1 VQRYA
6 WRANSARR
14 GWFSGTAF
22 GFSGV
27 FSGQSLPPIFP
38 VGADKALCERLM
50 STDPFEPLMTFKP
63 RIAGKRSEVDPHR
76 VPLLRVALKRRLQAL
91 AKQKQPAGEKR
102 YSGIAGVAEPTAL
115 SRRCLVKAHYVP
127 MDGGGRDAARLH
139 LDYLER
145 DGVERDGSGGALYG
159 ADDTFD
165 RDVFTEQLLGERRQF
180 RFIVSPEDAG
190 ELDLRTFCRELMAR
204 MSEDLGQPLL
214 WAAVDHHNTEHPHI
228 HIVVRGVDAGGN
240 DVRIP
245 GVYIARDM
253 RWRAQEIATR
263 ELGLRSEHDIA
274 RQRSAEVT
282 QERVTSL
289 DRRLAELAG
298 TGTEV
303 RARDLAKLRGRDREL
318 LLGRLRVLKDLALA
332 QPGFTGAWTLADGW
346 MERLR
351 ALSERGD
358 IIKRLHNVAGGDVSR
373 YRIGGLS
380 DVTAPVDGVVRG
392 KGLHDELRGDLFVAV
407 ETTAGDTHYIRLD
420 SSSPPLKAG
429 DVVRLNPVVE
439 PWVKPTDVVIARQA
453 AAAAG
458 TYDPTRHLAE
468 LKALPA
474 RPGASPADLVA
485 GNVRRLERLERYG
498 LVQRQPTGAW
508 RIPVDLVQQLES
520 RERTH
525 PRRLLRVE
533 VLGADL
539 RTQATYPGPTWLD
552 SQRVAQAGRALWGFG
567 AQLAAA
573 VSARA
578 AFLRGRGLDPSRPS
592 FTADLEAAEHQL
604 LTHRLARELGAAP
617 ADQAGTLH
625 GTLTL
630 CPALPSGRVY
640 ARVFDECA
648 KRFVIAKLTPELRRL
663 DGRLVDLSID
673 DKGRLN
679 LRPVRRLNRGDT

>member
-1 VQRYA
+1 
-6 WRANSARR
+6 
-14 GWFSGTAF
+14 
-22 GFSGV
+22 
-27 FSGQSLPPIFP
+27 
-38 VGADKALCERLM
+38 M

-63 RIAGKRSEVDPHR
+63 RIAGKRSEADPHR
-76 VPLLRVALKRRLQAL
+76 VPLLRVALKRRLQAS

-102 YSGIAGVAEPTAL
+102 RSGIAGVAEPTTL

-127 MDGGGRDAARLH
+127 MSGGGRDAARLH

-145 DGVERDGSGGALYG
+145 DGVERDGSPGVLYG

-165 RDVFTEQLLGERRQF
+165 RDGFSEELPGEQRQF

-190 ELDLRTFCRELMAR
+190 ELDMHAFARELMTR

-214 WAAVDHHNTEHPHI
+214 WAAVNHHNTEHPHI
-228 HIVVRGVDAGGN
+228 HIVVRGVDAAGK
-240 DVRIP
+240 DVRVP
-245 GVYIARDM
+245 RVYISRDM

-274 RQRSAEVT
+274 RQRSAEVS

-303 RARDLAKLRGRDREL
+303 RARDLAKLRGRDLRL
-318 LLGRLRVLKDLALA
+318 VLARLRVLKDLALVR
-332 QPGFTGAWTLADGW
+332 PGFTGAWTFTDGW
-346 MERLR
+346 MDRLR

-358 IIKRLHNVAGGDVSR
+358 IIKRLHNLAGGDVSR
-373 YRIGGLS
+373 YRLGGLS
-380 DVTAPVDGVVRG
+380 DVSAPIDGVVRG
-392 KGLHDELRGDLFVAV
+392 KGLHDELRGDLFAAV

-420 SSSPPLKAG
+420 LSSPPLKAG
-429 DVVRLNPVVE
+429 DVVRLNPLVE
-439 PWVKPTDVVIARQA
+439 PWVKPTDLVIARQA

-458 TYDPTRHLAE
+458 IYDPTRHLAE

-508 RIPVDLVQQLES
+508 RIPLDLVQQLES

-525 PRRLLRVE
+525 PRRRLRVE

-539 RTQATYPGPTWLD
+539 RTQATHPGPTWLD
-552 SQRVAQAGRALWGFG
+552 SQRLAQEGRALWGFG
-567 AQLAAA
+567 AELAAA
-573 VSARA
+573 VAVRA
-578 AFLRGRGLDPSRPS
+578 AFLRSRGLDPSRPS
-592 FTADLEAAEHQL
+592 FIADLEAAEHQL
-604 LTHRLARELGAAP
+604 LTRRLASELGAAP
-617 ADQAGTLH
+617 ADQAGTLR

-630 CPALPSGRVY
+630 CPAMPSGRVY
-640 ARVFDECA
+640 ARVFDERA

-679 LRPVRRLNRGDT
+679 VRPVRRLNRGDT